1 MQKIAPL
8 ALALVTTSMLIGT
21 AQAASP
27 QAPAPVTAGTTVET
41 AADVTMIVAHSYAH
55 LRKESNTKSPIL
67 ATLKQGTKVDVIE
80 KVANGKWA
88 HVKSG
93 KLEGYI
99 AVSLLKAA

>member
-8 ALALVTTSMLIGT
+8 AIALVTAIMLAG
-21 AQAASP
+21 AADAASP
-27 QAPAPVTAGTTVET
+27 QTPTPTAIGDTVRSD
-41 AADVTMIVAHSYAH
+41 ADVMMVVSHSYAH